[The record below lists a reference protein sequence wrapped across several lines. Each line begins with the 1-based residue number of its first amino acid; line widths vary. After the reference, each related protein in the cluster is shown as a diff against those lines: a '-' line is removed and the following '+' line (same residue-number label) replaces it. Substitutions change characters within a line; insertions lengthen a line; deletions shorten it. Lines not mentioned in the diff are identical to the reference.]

1 MKRLL
6 LGAIA
11 LISIVLGIGSY
22 VFSKKASTPDAM
34 LSFIK
39 ENPERAS
46 LHYIRNGEVAA
57 TSHSEQ
63 MMPLASAVKTVL
75 AIEYAKQ
82 SAEGKM
88 NPKESVPLKELE
100 KYYLPNL
107 DGGAHPAWR
116 KSVEEGGVAKNGA
129 VPLEEV
135 AKGMIQ
141 YSSNANTEYLMEK
154 LGRDRLEQVL
164 AELELRHHESIYPFV
179 SSLLLPYEIMSSDY
193 LGLSEKE
200 ALPKVKEKMRSMSA
214 EEWREHAWR
223 IHEKLS
229 KDKDGSY
236 KKQAEIEKWYDSE
249 LDKMNSDRFP
259 AATAK
264 EYAELMQK
272 INSRSYFSKEVQQYL
287 HPVMEGIMQNPANQQ
302 WLLHAGKKGGSTAYI
317 LTDAMYATDK
327 QGAKTELAVFFN
339 DLQAKESDRLT
350 AALNEFELLLL
361 RDEKFRQKVIEELKQ
376 K

>member
-11 LISIVLGIGSY
+11 LISVILGIGSY
-22 VFSKKASTPDAM
+22 VFSKKAPTPEAVI
-34 LSFIK
+34 SFIK

-46 LHYIRNGEVAA
+46 FHYIRNGKVEAA
-57 TSHSEQ
+57 SHSEH
-63 MMPLASAVKTVL
+63 MMPLASAVKTIL

-82 SAEGKM
+82 SAEGKI
-88 NPKESVPLKELE
+88 NPKESIPLKELE
-100 KYYLPNL
+100 KYYLPDL

-116 KSVEEGGVAKNGA
+116 KAIEQSGAAKNDA

-141 YSSNANTEYLMEK
+141 YSSNANTEYLIEK
-154 LGRDRLEQVL
+154 LGRDRLKQVL
-164 AELELRHHESIYPFV
+164 GELGLRHHEPIYPFV

-193 LGLSEKE
+193 RGVSDKE

-214 EEWREHAWR
+214 EEWRSYAWR

-229 KDKDGSY
+229 KDASGSY
-236 KKQAEIEKWYDSE
+236 KKQAQIEKWYDGE

-302 WLLHAGKKGGSTAYI
+302 WLVHAGKKGGSTAYI

-339 DLQAKESDRLT
+339 DLQSKESDELT
-350 AALNEFELLLL
+350 AVLNEFELLLL